1 MHDMK
6 RIEEFKEQYIEE
18 GFVSGVPYQWTIT
31 SDEYDDTLHEHF
43 TFYTEEGM
51 IEENHSQN
59 VFDVDTIRRHMEP
72 YFEIRVIDDFIED
85 EKLLIV
91 GYKK

>member
-1 MHDMK
+1 
-6 RIEEFKEQYIEE
+6 
-18 GFVSGVPYQWTIT
+18 
-31 SDEYDDTLHEHF
+31 
-43 TFYTEEGM
+43 M